1 MIKIDGCES
10 AIYPDGSVRI
20 NIADGGYLCLDY
32 SDIKFLYNEMTMKL
46 ELKRTFSTPD
56 KGFLTNFLLR
66 LWGCKH
72 FITNPQC
79 F

>member
-46 ELKRTFSTPD
+46 ELKGLKR
-56 KGFLTNFLLR
+56 KL
-66 LWGCKH
+66 
-72 FITNPQC
+72 PQLEEMSGTEY
-79 F
+79 